1 MPKAKNAKAD
11 EALALYK
18 QGLKLV
24 DIAKQLDVPEG
35 TVRRW
40 KCTYKWDGER
50 SQPKK
55 ANARKKKSGGQP
67 GNQNA
72 VGNKGGPGA
81 PPGNQRAK
89 RHGLFSR
96 YIPQETLDIMNMAA
110 ESSPLDLL
118 WDQIQIAYAAIIRAQ
133 QISFVKDKDDKTIE
147 KIEDRSGAES
157 WGEKWEVQEAWDK
170 QANFMKAQARAQAE
184 LRTMI
189 KQYDEMLHKDWD
201 LATEEQKT
209 RLKILQSK
217 LNDGAGQE
225 APVVIINDTKRSP
238 DQ

>member
-24 DIAKQLDVPEG
+24 DIARQLDVPEG

-67 GNQNA
+67 GNKNA
-72 VGNKGGPGA
+72 VGNSGGPGA

-89 RHGLFSR
+89 KHGLFSR
-96 YIPQETLDIMNMAA
+96 YIPQETMDIMDMVAD
-110 ESSPLDLL
+110 SSPLDLL
-118 WDQIQIAYAAIIRAQ
+118 WDQIMIAYAAIIRAQ
-133 QISFVKDKDDKTIE
+133 KISFVKDQDDKTIE
-147 KIEDRSGAES
+147 KIEDRSGSES
-157 WGEKWEVQEAWDK
+157 WGEKWEVQQAWDK
-170 QANFMKAQARAQAE
+170 QASFMKAQARAQSE
-184 LRTMI
+184 LRSMI
-189 KQYDEMLHKDWD
+189 KQYDEMLHKDWET
-201 LATEEQKT
+201 ATEEQKA
-209 RLKILQSK
+209 RLKVLQSK
-217 LNDGAGQE
+217 LNDGPGQE
-225 APVVIINDTKRSP
+225 DPVVIINDTQRSP